1 MPLKLEYLR
10 DLNIL
15 IATVESSTTIEMF
28 KQTINELISSIE
40 YPPNVSTIW
49 DLRKLD
55 FDSID
60 SNFVKGLIAI
70 RKGINNKRGNVK
82 IAYVVNSDLSFGM
95 VRMYQI
101 YSEIEG
107 LAQSIQIFR
116 NLDDAKKW
124 ILKDK

>member
-1 MPLKLEYLR
+1 MPIKLEYLR

-15 IATVESSTTIEMF
+15 IATVESPATMEMF
-28 KQTINELISSIE
+28 KQTINEIISSIE
-40 YPPNVSTIW
+40 YPPDVSTIW

-60 SNFVKGLIAI
+60 SNFVKGVIAI
-70 RKGINNKRGNVK
+70 RKDIDISRGNVK
-82 IAYVVNSDLSFGM
+82 IAYVVSSDLSFGM
-95 VRMYQI
+95 TRMYQI
-101 YSEIEG
+101 FSEIEG

-124 ILKDK
+124 LLQDR

>member
-1 MPLKLEYLR
+1 MPIKLEYLR

-15 IATVESSTTIEMF
+15 IATVEGSTTIEMF

-55 FDSID
+55 FYSID
-60 SNFVKGLIAI
+60 SNFAKGLIAI
-70 RKGINNKRGNVK
+70 RKGIDNKRGNVK
-82 IAYVVNSDLSFGM
+82 IAYVVNSDMSFGM
-95 VRMYQI
+95 VRMYEI
-101 YSEIEG
+101 FSEIEG

-124 ILKDK
+124 LLKDK

>member
-1 MPLKLEYLR
+1 MPIKLEYLR

-15 IATVESSTTIEMF
+15 IATVEGSTTIEMF

-40 YPPNVSTIW
+40 YPPDVSTIW

-60 SNFVKGLIAI
+60 SNFVKRVIAI
-70 RKGINNKRGNVK
+70 RKDIDNKRGNVK
-82 IAYVVNSDLSFGM
+82 IAYVVNSDLSFGIT
-95 VRMYQI
+95 RMYEI
-101 YSEIEG
+101 FSEIEG

-124 ILKDK
+124 LLKDK